1 MKKFTAILLAVTKKG
16 GAAYAAPR
24 SLIAL
29 ILVLT
34 MLFGLVMPVLAASLD
49 NIQIKLSNG
58 TSLDITKTSFD
69 GKPLYIVK
77 TPKETTQIIVQGVE
91 DVAVG
96 RKAPE
101 SMVPTWWSLDVAAK
115 LREMTPEDWDCADWN
130 ELLELFGYE
139 TKEELLQEEA
149 GLYAN
154 ETPYFRYR
162 GLTTT
167 GYENGSYTVSFTDQG
182 VDQVYGYI
190 IENTYHLEYD
200 GTANYYVFPIEE
212 FYDEDTANSKNNLLN
227 EVGRCLIQVGGQ
239 EAVDTAALD
248 ALLKSAPSIEK
259 DGDVFKDTTAYHSGD
274 RYNGKTTVNDLKT
287 LLGATRFQSC
297 KGFWDMYVIARTNA
311 ETVSNKGQNA
321 IDAAV
326 SLLQQ
331 TADNLIPTTQIN
343 PTGLYEKLQTY
354 NNEEVYNDTRYSV
367 TSWGEF
373 YSKRTQAQKLLD
385 SLFTKD
391 EKGNVIPTAENSS
404 VKHPQSDVD
413 ALVDSLVEAA
423 KALDGRVYSLVK
435 FGSENA
441 LAGIALYASRY
452 DPNKLNKEDYTK
464 ESWDAFVAA
473 RGEAL
478 NVAKDHGKFT
488 TTMGISEAQLQVDAF
503 VKLRAACHGL
513 VENKDKIHVTVSLF
527 DDSGARDSKAT
538 PIETYTKVFEL
549 EPGAKLGDI
558 LKAPLTPAE
567 SGWNQQMVFLN
578 GIAYYSTSGCTVGY
592 SGSMNP
598 GLHDGDV
605 VTVAKVKP
613 PIRPNISENDQ
624 PIGLDEHG
632 AWETV
637 RYQRITASLTQNTA
651 GVYQATVGVPFTL
664 TVESAA
670 AMPARY
676 DGKYAAVADAS
687 VYSGAASADEQTARS
702 AKVMNDTQLKTN
714 ADGTVTLTI
723 YESGY
728 QLINAYSL
736 SDEFGT
742 YTNGPAILIYAVQ
755 DDAVASLDKIR
766 ADLTAEL
773 RQTAEDRDHPQA
785 CFSSE
790 AWTQLQTTYKTA
802 LDAIKTAE
810 TAPIARAAQ
819 MNAIVA
825 IKQLQADADR
835 INAAN
840 LARFRALMS
849 EFPADLG
856 TLDDSFKSTA
866 NTLQSCYNA
875 MTDYQLGE
883 LSKQETDRYA
893 AIIAACGKELPE
905 AQPRTLTVEYDLDGV
920 PEADRADLFAMIQWL
935 QKHAPVDGTNG
946 TTGGVQL
953 PPLFS
958 YNTIRMNSNLTKTIY
973 TRLEQAEPGT
983 KVSFCFNPTFA
994 TYFHIR
1000 GARKDSKNGPDL
1012 DKNGLA
1018 ATEFPYLVEGNNYAI
1033 SAPGSHWMIE
1043 DHWTRTDS
1051 TEVPHFYVNGHEY
1064 EIRGITFSGVAEEDI
1079 TTPSYDVFDMGDYG
1093 SDYKAYRIMRSFDTF
1108 TMPNRSVV
1116 ATVTWVPV
1124 GGTSA
1129 EVESAREAAKSALL
1143 AALNAY
1149 GEDHK
1154 NYSDIKA
1161 KYDMGLTKLDQ
1172 ATTVEQINEL
1182 RKATVK
1188 AMADAA
1194 ASITSG
1200 SDIVGWEYDSAKG
1213 KLFYPGPQ
1221 VGTVTVT
1228 IENRTNDGSATDDE
1242 ANKAALEHFYTSD
1255 EDYAKYGINSLWLH
1269 KVNYPI
1275 GEYDSMMT
1283 VVLRAL
1289 VDEGCTWSGTGGN
1302 GKKDYDFEISY
1313 LSTITDVLNG
1323 GHSLAEFT
1331 GGSESGWMGTLNDW
1345 FTNEGFNNF
1354 TVKNKKLAD
1363 GDVISIKYTSN
1374 GLGADVGGTWGNSDT
1389 TLASLSV
1396 SGSGNPRLIPTFT
1409 SGAEGGTYA
1418 YTLVID
1424 GESDDLTVT
1433 PVASNKNFLVK
1444 TFLNEK
1450 VTSNVEGSSYYK
1462 PTESIPVT
1470 TGDTIYIGCGSADWP
1485 SMNNQSGNTQTN
1497 DGTWYILRVISA
1509 SGSYQTVEE
1518 QLRALP
1524 RASAVIYGNHELYT
1538 SDIAKAEAAYYA
1550 LISDQQALVSKTEVE
1565 NLLALTQKI
1574 QRYQELKAFKAAVK
1588 ALPTPANV
1596 TLADSETILRAQRE
1610 YEAIRK
1616 DAELFGNLAGSEI
1629 DKMDQLSARLAQLN
1643 EEARH
1648 PVTTVTVTPDTITA
1662 TVNGT
1667 TITLTGYC
1675 NEGDN
1680 ITLRDQNGTILP
1692 VQNGI
1697 VTVKGVTYVV
1707 DMTGVV
1713 VKPATVNVTETAP
1726 TVSAP
1731 TTASTETKAAA
1742 QQIGNNENTGSQG
1755 LGGAAADKLVEEGKS
1770 KAEDVETEPGQTVE
1784 VTATPKLEI
1793 KVVDL
1798 EQNEETEQ
1806 HVLTLEITPQV
1817 TYTTTVKNENGST
1830 VDESTS
1836 APETIK
1842 NRDIKAPVTIS
1853 IPLPTG
1859 MSHENLFIKHYFSDR
1874 SGYEYIKPLS
1884 VTRDRTNNTWIVTW
1898 QQSSFST
1905 VQLTTDLRRAT
1916 VKLGDEVKTLLPSDK
1931 DQLLPEASESGKTF
1945 LGWNFIL
1952 KDKEGNLKTYP
1963 GGPYTRLTDD
1973 LLTALANAEEIT
1985 ATPSFRDNATPS
1997 VPSGTPA
2004 QNPFNPD
2011 AGKDSLPFTD
2021 VNANSWYYF
2030 GVKYAYKNGLMNGTG
2045 TGTFSP
2051 NADTTR
2057 GMIVTMLARLEGQ
2070 NTSGTPWYAAGQK
2083 WAMDAG
2089 ISDGTN
2095 MTGAI
2100 TREQLA
2106 AILFRYAKQK
2116 GYDVS
2121 KSADLNGFADANT
2134 VSTYAADAM
2143 RWAVA
2148 NGLIQGSNSKLN
2160 PKGTATRAQV
2170 ATILMRFMELYAK

>member
-1 MKKFTAILLAVTKKG
+1 MKKRILSLLLVLVMLLGLAVPAYGAESTIVNITDGLSYDTVGTYNSLSVHLCHFDSTVEGYTIALTATYLNVYPATDATGDSYANNVYHEPIVRGSVPSNSAASAFASVKSALGISTDEAKNDYYLYLLAKPGPPIPPIFGGNKG
-16 GAAYAAPR
+16 WLLIEWEKGAQVDKTELQKAIQSAPTADDTTYHHENDYYNGR
-24 SLIAL
+24 TTSKNGFWADM
-29 ILVLT
+29 LT
-34 MLFGLVMPVLAASLD
+34 ALAAAKEVDD
-49 NIQIKLSNG
+49 NAFA
-58 TSLDITKTSFD
+58 TKT
-69 GKPLYIVK
+69 
-77 TPKETTQIIVQGVE
+77 
-91 DVAVG
+91 
-96 RKAPE
+96 
-101 SMVPTWWSLDVAAK
+101 
-115 LREMTPEDWDCADWN
+115 
-130 ELLELFGYE
+130 
-139 TKEELLQEEA
+139 
-149 GLYAN
+149 
-154 ETPYFRYR
+154 
-162 GLTTT
+162 
-167 GYENGSYTVSFTDQG
+167 
-182 VDQVYGYI
+182 
-190 IENTYHLEYD
+190 
-200 GTANYYVFPIEE
+200 
-212 FYDEDTANSKNNLLN
+212 
-227 EVGRCLIQVGGQ
+227 
-239 EAVDTAALD
+239 AVDNAA
-248 ALLKSAPSIEK
+248 S
-259 DGDVFKDTTAYHSGD
+259 T
-274 RYNGKTTVNDLKT
+274 
-287 LLGATRFQSC
+287 
-297 KGFWDMYVIARTNA
+297 
-311 ETVSNKGQNA
+311 
-321 IDAAV
+321 
-326 SLLQQ
+326 LQQ
-331 TADNLIPTTQIN
+331 AFDDLIPTTQIN

-373 YSKRTQAQKLLD
+373 VSKRTQAQKLLD

-391 EKGNVIPTAENSS
+391 EKGNVVPTAANSTA
-404 VKHPQSDVD
+404 KTPQSDVD
-413 ALVDSLVEAA
+413 ALVASLVEAA
-423 KALDGRVYSLVK
+423 KALDGRVYDRIK
-435 FGSENA
+435 YGSENA

-452 DPNKLNKEDYTK
+452 DPNKLNKEDYTR

-478 NVAKDHGKFT
+478 NVAKEHGRFT
-488 TTMGISEAQLQVDAF
+488 TTMGMSEAQLQISAF
-503 VKLRAACHGL
+503 TALRAACHGL
-513 VENKDKIHVTVSLF
+513 VEKKDKIHVTVSLF
-527 DDSGARDSKAT
+527 DDYSARDNTAK
-538 PIETYTKVFEL
+538 PIDTYTKVFEL
-549 EPGAKLGDI
+549 EPGATLGDI
-558 LKAPLTPAE
+558 LPEKIATAHW
-567 SGWNQQMVFLN
+567 GYQMVFIN
-578 GIAYYSTSGCTVGY
+578 GIACYATTGATVYYTGVYANGL
-592 SGSMNP
+592 

-605 VTVAKVKP
+605 VTVAQVKA
-613 PIRPNISENDQ
+613 PIRPNISEIDQ
-624 PIGLDEHG
+624 PISLDEHG

-637 RYQRITASLTQNTA
+637 RYQRLITDLTQDTA

-676 DGKYAAVADAS
+676 DGKYTAVADAS

-714 ADGTVTLTI
+714 ADGTVSLTI

-819 MNAIVA
+819 MNAIVT
-825 IKQLQADADR
+825 IKQLQSDADR

-849 EFPADLG
+849 EFPADLS

-920 PEADRADLFAMIQWL
+920 PEADRAELLAMIQWL
-935 QKHAPVDGTNG
+935 QEHAPVDGTNG
-946 TTGGVQL
+946 TTGGTQQAK
-953 PPLFS
+953 LFS
-958 YNTIRMNSNLTKTIY
+958 FNKIQTSQTKVNYTELT
-973 TRLEQAEPGT
+973 QAEPGDT
-983 KVSFCFNPTFA
+983 VNFCFNPAYA

-1000 GARKDSKNGPDL
+1000 GDRTE
-1012 DKNGLA
+1012 DKNGTDITDANEKQL
-1018 ATEFPYLVEGNNYAI
+1018 FPYLVEGNKYAI
-1033 SAPGSHWMIE
+1033 SAPGSHWKIE
-1043 DHWTRTDS
+1043 DHWNRTDNKN
-1051 TEVPHFYVNGHEY
+1051 EVPHFYVNEHEY

-1161 KYDMGLTKLDQ
+1161 KYDMGLTKLDA

-1194 ASITSG
+1194 ANITSG

-1228 IENRTNDGSATDDE
+1228 IENRTNNGSATDDE

-1313 LSTITDVLNG
+1313 LSTITDGLNG

-1354 TVKNKKLAD
+1354 TVKSRKLAD
-1363 GDVISIKYTSN
+1363 GDVISIKYTST

-1389 TLASLSV
+1389 TLASLTV
-1396 SGSGNPRLIPTFT
+1396 TGSGNPRLIPTFT
-1409 SGAEGGTYA
+1409 SGTEGGTYA

-1424 GESDDLTVT
+1424 GESDDLTIT

-1470 TGDTIYIGCGSADWP
+1470 TGDTIYIGCGAADWP

-1550 LISDQQALVSKTEVE
+1550 LISDQQALVNKDEVA
-1565 NLLALTQKI
+1565 NLLALTAKL
-1574 QRYQELKAFKAAVK
+1574 QRYQTLKDFKATVK
-1588 ALPTPANV
+1588 SLPAPANV

-1742 QQIGNNENTGSQG
+1742 QQIGSNENTGSQG
-1755 LGGAAADKLVEEGKS
+1755 LGGAAAGKLLDEGKS
-1770 KAEDVETEPGQTVE
+1770 KAEDVEIEEGQTVE
-1784 VTATPKLEI
+1784 VTANPKLEI

-1798 EQNEETEQ
+1798 KQDEAAEQ

-1817 TYTTTVKNENGST
+1817 TYTTTVKDAEGTEIRSE
-1830 VDESTS
+1830 ESG
-1836 APETIK
+1836 AEKID

-1985 ATPSFRDNATPS
+1985 ATPSFRDNTTPS

-2004 QNPFNPD
+2004 QNPFNEN

-2021 VNANSWYYF
+2021 VNANSWYYS
-2030 GVKYAYKNGLMNGTG
+2030 GVKYAYENGLMNGTG
-2045 TGTFSP
+2045 TGKFSP

-2057 GMIVTMLARLEGQ
+2057 GMIVTMLARLEGVS
-2070 NTSGTPWYAAGQK
+2070 TSGTPWYAAGQK

-2095 MTGAI
+2095 MIGSI

-2106 AILFRYAKQK
+2106 AILYRYAKQK

-2134 VSTYAADAM
+2134 VSGYATDAM

-2148 NGLIQGSNSKLN
+2148 SGLIQGSNSKLN

-2170 ATILMRFMELYAK
+2170 ATILMRFMEVYAK

>member
-1 MKKFTAILLAVTKKG
+1 MKKRILSLLLVLVMLLGLLPTAVFAASGTLTIDVASIANGTPIGKTTDKLNQDLYVESALDVYRVHVASPYDVIKTADMNWVLFSLVGIMTQVDANASADKTGTFFQEGISGYSTYSVILNEGVQLSKTADILLACV
-16 GAAYAAPR
+16 
-24 SLIAL
+24 
-29 ILVLT
+29 
-34 MLFGLVMPVLAASLD
+34 
-49 NIQIKLSNG
+49 
-58 TSLDITKTSFD
+58 
-69 GKPLYIVK
+69 
-77 TPKETTQIIVQGVE
+77 
-91 DVAVG
+91 
-96 RKAPE
+96 
-101 SMVPTWWSLDVAAK
+101 LDV
-115 LREMTPEDWDCADWN
+115 
-130 ELLELFGYE
+130 
-139 TKEELLQEEA
+139 Q
-149 GLYAN
+149 
-154 ETPYFRYR
+154 PYTFPYVV
-162 GLTTT
+162 L
-167 GYENGSYTVSFTDQG
+167 
-182 VDQVYGYI
+182 
-190 IENTYHLEYD
+190 IEWE
-200 GTANYYVFPIEE
+200 
-212 FYDEDTANSKNNLLN
+212 
-227 EVGRCLIQVGGQ
+227 
-239 EAVDTAALD
+239 
-248 ALLKSAPSIEK
+248 KSAPITTKALEKALK
-259 DGDVFKDTTAYHSGD
+259 DGPSVEQVDGQYTDTTVYHEDD
-274 RYNGKTTVNDLKT
+274 RYNGSTTAKDFAKK
-287 LLGATRFQSC
+287 LGRDFEALNS
-297 KGFWDMYVIARTNA
+297 FWSIYLTARSNA
-311 ETVSNKGQNA
+311 EDMKTSKLQSN
-321 IDAAV
+321 IDAATEQ
-326 SLLQQ
+326 LEAA
-331 TADNLIPTTQIN
+331 TKNLIPTTQIN

-354 NNEEVYNDTRYSV
+354 NDEEVYNDTRYSV
-367 TSWGEF
+367 ASWGEF

-404 VKHPQSDVD
+404 VKHPQSNVD
-413 ALVDSLVEAA
+413 ALVASLVEAA
-423 KALDGRVYSLVK
+423 EALDGRVYSRVK

-441 LAGIALYASRY
+441 LAGIALYASRF
-452 DPNKLNKEDYTK
+452 DPSKLNKEDYTK

-478 NVAKDHGKFT
+478 NVAKDHGKFS

-513 VENKDKIHVTVSLF
+513 VEKKDKIHVTVSLF
-527 DDSGARDSKAT
+527 DDYSARDNTAK
-538 PIETYTKVFEL
+538 PIDTYTKVFEL
-549 EPGAKLGDI
+549 EPGATLGDI
-558 LKAPLTPAE
+558 LPEKIATAHW
-567 SGWNQQMVFLN
+567 GYQMVFIN
-578 GIAYYSTSGCTVGY
+578 GIACYATTGATVSYTSVYANGL
-592 SGSMNP
+592 

-605 VTVAKVKP
+605 VTVAQVKA
-613 PIRPNISENDQ
+613 PIRPNISEIDQ
-624 PIGLDEHG
+624 PISLDEHG

-637 RYQRITASLTQNTA
+637 RYQRVTAGLTQDTA

-676 DGKYAAVADAS
+676 DGKYTAVADAS

-714 ADGTVTLTI
+714 ADGTVSLTI
-723 YESGY
+723 YEPGY

-810 TAPIARAAQ
+810 TAPIARSAQ
-819 MNAIVA
+819 MSAIVT
-825 IKQLQADADR
+825 IKQLQSDADR

-849 EFPADLG
+849 EFPADLS

-893 AIIAACGKELPE
+893 AIIAACGKQLPA

-920 PEADRADLFAMIQWL
+920 PEADRAELLAMIQWL
-935 QKHAPVDGTNG
+935 QDNAPVEGTNDTSGHG
-946 TTGGVQL
+946 TGMAQTA
-953 PPLFS
+953 PLFS
-958 YNTIRMNSNLTKTIY
+958 FNKIYETQRKLTY
-973 TRLEQAEPGT
+973 TQLTQAQPGDT
-983 KVSFCFNPTFA
+983 VNFCFNPAYA

-1000 GARKDSKNGPDL
+1000 GDRTE
-1012 DKNGLA
+1012 DKNGTDITDANEKQL
-1018 ATEFPYLVEGNNYAI
+1018 FPYLVEGNKYAI
-1033 SAPGSHWMIE
+1033 SAPGSHWKIE
-1043 DHWTRTDS
+1043 DHWNRTDNKN
-1051 TEVPHFYVNGHEY
+1051 EVPHFYVNEHEY

-1194 ASITSG
+1194 ANITSG
-1200 SDIVGWEYDSAKG
+1200 SDIVHWEYGSTKG

-1313 LSTITDVLNG
+1313 LSTITDVNG

-1354 TVKNKKLAD
+1354 TVKSRKLAD
-1363 GDVISIKYTSN
+1363 GDVISIKYTST

-1389 TLASLSV
+1389 TLASLTV
-1396 SGSGNPRLIPTFT
+1396 TGSGNPRLIPTFT
-1409 SGAEGGTYA
+1409 SGTEGGTYA

-1524 RASAVIYGNHELYT
+1524 RESAVIYGNHPLY
-1538 SDIAKAEAAYYA
+1538 SADIAKAEAAYYA
-1550 LISDQQALVSKTEVE
+1550 LISDQQALVNKDEVA
-1565 NLLALTQKI
+1565 NLLALTAKL
-1574 QRYQELKAFKAAVK
+1574 QRYQTLKDFKATVK
-1588 ALPTPANV
+1588 SLPAPANV

-1648 PVTTVTVTPDTITA
+1648 PVTTVTVVPDTISA
-1662 TVNGT
+1662 TVDGT
-1667 TITLTGYC
+1667 RILLTGYC
-1675 NEGDN
+1675 NEGPD
-1680 ITLRDQNGTILP
+1680 ITLRDQNGSILP

-1713 VKPATVNVTETAP
+1713 VKPAEVDVAADDSTVHAP
-1726 TVSAP
+1726 EN
-1731 TTASTETKAAA
+1731 ASQETKAAA
-1742 QQIGNNENTGSQG
+1742 DQIRANPNRGSQG
-1755 LGGAAADKLVEEGKS
+1755 LGGAAAGKLLDEGQK
-1770 KAEDVETEPGQTVE
+1770 KAEEVSTEAGQTVE
-1784 VTATPKLEI
+1784 VTANPSLEI
-1793 KVVDL
+1793 KVVNLKQD
-1798 EQNEETEQ
+1798 EAAEQ

-1817 TYTTTVKNENGST
+1817 TYTTTVKDAEGTEIRSE
-1830 VDESTS
+1830 ESG
-1836 APETIK
+1836 AEKID
-1842 NRDIKAPVTIS
+1842 NRDIKSPVTIS

-1859 MSHENLFIKHYFSDR
+1859 MSYENLFIKHYFSDR
-1874 SGYEYIKPLS
+1874 PGQYEYIKPLS
-1884 VTRDRTNNTWIVTW
+1884 VTRDRANSTWIVTW

-1905 VQLTTDLRRAT
+1905 VQLMTDLRRAT

-2011 AGKDSLPFTD
+2011 AGKDSLPFAD

-2030 GVKYAYKNGLMNGTG
+2030 GVKFAYEKGLMNGTG
-2045 TGTFSP
+2045 NGTFSP

-2083 WAMDAG
+2083 WAMDNG

-2134 VSTYAADAM
+2134 VSTYATDAM

-2148 NGLIQGSNSKLN
+2148 SGLIQGSNSKLN
-2160 PKGTATRAQV
+2160 PKGSATRAQV